1 MRKGNQ
7 HPEQWPVTDEEILVI
22 KEGSGR
28 YVFNLPRNFY
38 AKYVREVI
46 RNGFIHPIKKPNIT
60 RERVLLQ
67 LSVEEALELRA
78 WILIKISENPNYFM
92 TELEYE

>member
-22 KEGSGR
+22 KEGGGR

-46 RNGFIHPIKKPNIT
+46 RKSFIHPIKKPNIT

-67 LSVEEALELRA
+67 LSAEEALELRA